1 VSRWYKPALLV
12 LLLGPIVGCDH
23 ASKLLAQRHLV
34 PREAVEI
41 VPGLLDLRLVR
52 STDTAFSLLGNSIA
66 QPARL
71 YIILGLH
78 TLGTPGLAW
87 LVSKRWPAAGTSER
101 IAGVLVL
108 GGAIGNLSER
118 WVRGH
123 VIDFIHLH
131 HWPVFNLADIAL
143 CVGVALLLVVVPRLK
158 RAALS

>member
-1 VSRWYKPALLV
+1 MKRWQQTALLT

-23 ASKLLAQRHLV
+23 ASKLLAQGHLAQ
-34 PREAVEI
+34 REPVEV

-52 STDTAFSLLGNSIA
+52 NTDTAFSLLGDSIA
-66 QPARL
+66 EPARL
-71 YIILGLH
+71 YIILALQ
-78 TLGTPGLAW
+78 TLGTLGMAW
-87 LVSKRWPAAGTSER
+87 LVIWRWPAAGTSER
-101 IAGVLVL
+101 IAGALVL

-143 CVGVALLLVVVPRLK
+143 CIGVALFLVVVRRLK
-158 RAALS
+158 PAAPS